1 MLVLFHYTGLRKF
14 EKLINTEYYHKN
26 QMNISLEVIVL
37 MASFFERK
45 EKNGFRNYH
54 WYCCD
59 WLYAGNVR
67 LYGSENLPTK
77 EEIGGYSIG
86 KNQ

>member
-1 MLVLFHYTGLRKF
+1 
-14 EKLINTEYYHKN
+14 
-26 QMNISLEVIVL
+26 MNIRLEVIVL
-37 MASFFERK
+37 MTSFFERK
-45 EKNGFRNYH
+45 VKNEFRNYH

-59 WLYAGNVR
+59 WLYGRNVH

-77 EEIGGYSIG
+77 KEIGGYPLG